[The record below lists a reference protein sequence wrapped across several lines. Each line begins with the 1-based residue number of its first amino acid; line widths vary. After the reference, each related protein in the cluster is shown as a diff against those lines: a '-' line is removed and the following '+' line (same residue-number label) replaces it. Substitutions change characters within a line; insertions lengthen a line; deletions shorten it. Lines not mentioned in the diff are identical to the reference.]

1 MVQFIWLTT
10 DCLLWVLFVCLLLYV
25 RHVRHTPP
33 LIVTWRKV
41 FARPVAMSMSVILLA
56 FLIIAMLDSIHFR
69 RATQTSAANGQS
81 SVQKNAPQFSQRV
94 ESVLDVLLDDL
105 VQAREKTYSA
115 PLAWQGFTKESVES
129 SSSSLSATRDY
140 PRLRKGGA
148 HLQNPETE
156 WTTDILQRTA
166 RGLAH
171 ALLSTVLC
179 AVFLAA
185 ALAHSSFRNG
195 KGLKQRGA
203 PISHAWQAL
212 WQQQTALPWR
222 AALITLGLLLAI
234 VLPIIQLAPYYHVF
248 GTDKVGADLLYL
260 ALKSIRTAL
269 VIGLLT
275 TLITLPLAILL
286 GGCAGYFKGW
296 IDDVIQ
302 YVYTTLNSVPD
313 VLLIA
318 ASMLML
324 QVFIDTH
331 AELFPTSAER
341 TDVRLFFLC
350 VILGM
355 TNWTGLCRLIRAET
369 LKLREQ
375 DFVLA
380 ARAFGVSH
388 ARILARHIVPNIMHI
403 ILSSVVMDFSK
414 LVLAEAVLSYIGV
427 GVDPSTT
434 SFGNMINSARL
445 ELAREPMV
453 WWSLATAFSLMFALV
468 LAANLLADEI
478 RAAFDPRASQFRP
491 QRTNSSK
498 NGRSTP
504 QLNGLHSVRWLRQ
517 WRQHLRR
524 TQPSKAEG

>member
-1 MVQFIWLTT
+1 MVQFVWLTT
-10 DCLLWVLFVCLLLYV
+10 DCLLWALIVCLLFYV

-41 FARPVAMSMSVILLA
+41 FARPVAMSMSVILLV

-69 RATQTSAANGQS
+69 RATITSGANGQ
-81 SVQKNAPQFSQRV
+81 NPTQFSQRV

-105 VQAREKTYSA
+105 VQTREKTYSA
-115 PLAWQGFTKESVES
+115 PLAWQGFTKESMERNG
-129 SSSSLSATRDY
+129 SAIRDY

-148 HLQNPETE
+148 HLKNPETE
-156 WTTDILQRTA
+156 WTTDVLKRAA

-171 ALLSTVLC
+171 AILATMLC
-179 AVFLAA
+179 AVFLTA
-185 ALAHSSFRNG
+185 ALAQNSFRHT
-195 KGLKQRGA
+195 RSAAAGA
-203 PISHAWQAL
+203 PISHAWRAL

-222 AALITLGLLLAI
+222 AALVTLGLILAI
-234 VLPIIQLAPYYHVF
+234 VLPIIELAPYYHVF

-275 TLITLPLAILL
+275 TLITLPLAIVL
-286 GGCAGYFKGW
+286 GVCAGYFKGW

-318 ASMLML
+318 ASVLML

-341 TDVRLFFLC
+341 ADVRLFFLC
-350 VILGM
+350 VILGV
-355 TNWTGLCRLIRAET
+355 TSWTGLCRLLRAET

-403 ILSSVVMDFSK
+403 ILISVVMDFSK
-414 LVLAEAVLSYIGV
+414 LVLAEAVLSYVGV

-434 SFGNMINSARL
+434 SFGTMINAARL

-491 QRTNSSK
+491 QRANLGQT
-498 NGRSTP
+498 GRSTAH
-504 QLNGLHSVRWLRQ
+504 LNDLHPVRWLRQ